1 MLASLL
7 ICTFVDR
14 EIAEEVTKLEKIR
27 MLPAP
32 GIVSNLKTEK
42 DRNDYRKKH
51 ETQFAN
57 LIESARKTQKY
68 DKVKNKGLKF

>member
-1 MLASLL
+1 
-7 ICTFVDR
+7 
-14 EIAEEVTKLEKIR
+14 
-27 MLPAP
+27 MLPTP

-42 DRNDYRKKH
+42 DRNDYSKKH